1 MEELKGIEQLV
12 SHMLGIRES
21 RLAEWRELSRW
32 IAGNR
37 GIFEKRLNDK
47 WDDLTLFR
55 GVATQALQR
64 GASGMTSSMTPRNI
78 SWFRAEFRD
87 RQLEEL
93 SGAREWLDEIGRR
106 IGDCL
111 SEGGFYQAIH
121 LFNTDLIWAGC
132 ALLYAE
138 TSGLAPLRYECCQ
151 IGTFCVA
158 LDFEGQLECVAR
170 NVLMT
175 HAQAAREFG
184 EAALSR
190 PARERLKKEP
200 YADLAVWHV
209 VRRQDSGR
217 WPVASWWY
225 EEGGE
230 TFLRRSGY
238 EEMPFFFTCWN
249 KGVTPYGTGPGDAAL
264 PDARQLDALERAKL
278 DGLDKLLTPPMW
290 ANAGVKEELDLSSG
304 AINYTGPGSEVK
316 PILDL
321 SPYVQALPGIMQ
333 EIATVSARLDQTL
346 LASIFSSLPLDQRPR
361 DMSATEFLERK
372 REVLQQVGPVIS
384 AYEPEVLTPL
394 LWRTARSLERM
405 GLSQPAPDS
414 LRDIPLYLQMRF
426 ISPMANALRA
436 TDAEAVRALLTDTL
450 QICQANPE
458 VLDKVDLDQC
468 IDELASGLGA
478 PGSVIRAD
486 SDVAA
491 LRQQRMEQ
499 MQAMQEQQRQQEQT
513 NA

>member
-87 RQLEEL
+87 RQL
-93 SGAREWLDEIGRR
+93 
-106 IGDCL
+106 
-111 SEGGFYQAIH
+111 
-121 LFNTDLIWAGC
+121 
-132 ALLYAE
+132 
-138 TSGLAPLRYECCQ
+138 
-151 IGTFCVA
+151 
-158 LDFEGQLECVAR
+158 
-170 NVLMT
+170 
-175 HAQAAREFG
+175 
-184 EAALSR
+184 
-190 PARERLKKEP
+190 
-200 YADLAVWHV
+200 
-209 VRRQDSGR
+209 
-217 WPVASWWY
+217 
-225 EEGGE
+225 
-230 TFLRRSGY
+230 
-238 EEMPFFFTCWN
+238 
-249 KGVTPYGTGPGDAAL
+249 
-264 PDARQLDALERAKL
+264 DALERAML

-304 AINYTGPGSEVK
+304 AINYTGPGSEIR